1 MNWDFEIEQIKEKLQ
16 RQEHINKKFEED
28 IFNIKEKLN
37 NKNEQD
43 KIKLDNGEV
52 IFKVGDIMYSG
63 KICGFL
69 LDSEDELTLKIKGY
83 KEINFI

>member
-1 MNWDFEIEQIKEKLQ
+1 MKWDFEIEQIKEKLQ
-16 RQEHINKKFEED
+16 RQEHINNKFEED
-28 IFNIKEKLN
+28 IFNINEKLN

-43 KIKLDNGEV
+43 KTKSDNGEI

-63 KICGFL
+63 KIIGFL
-69 LDSEDELTLKIKGY
+69 VDNEDELILKIKGY